1 MTRQTH
7 ESRNVHQQVQDHYGR
22 IARGETGHEPVGG
35 KDEYSRTIGYG
46 EGELDAAPDD
56 ANLGLG
62 CGNPT
67 ALASLR
73 PGDVVLD
80 LGSGAG
86 FDAFLA
92 AQQVGPEGR
101 VIGVDMTEAM
111 LERAR
116 RNAAATGVQN
126 VEFRR
131 GFIEKLP
138 VEDASVDVVISNCVI
153 NLSPDKPAVFREAFR
168 VLRPG
173 GRMLI
178 SDLVTIRPIPEALK
192 SSVEAYVGCIAGALL
207 RDDYLQAIRDAG
219 FQPLEVVQES
229 SFGATVRDLFPR
241 LVDEA
246 RGLGMDEA
254 AIDEAA
260 GSVVSL
266 KVAGTK
272 PDGTCR

>member
-1 MTRQTH
+1 MTHDPDSPDVH
-7 ESRNVHQQVQDHYGR
+7 EQVRDHYGR
-22 IARGETGHEPVGG
+22 IARGEGEHAPLGG
-35 KDEYSRTIGYG
+35 SDEYGRSIGY
-46 EGELDAAPDD
+46 EEEQLEAVPDG

-67 ALASLR
+67 ALAALR
-73 PGDVVLD
+73 PGDVVVD

-92 AQQVGPEGR
+92 AQQVGPTGR
-101 VIGVDMTEAM
+101 VIGVDMTEDM

-116 RNAAATGVQN
+116 KNAAATGVTN
-126 VEFRR
+126 VEFRH

-138 VEDASVDVVISNCVI
+138 VDDASVDVVISNCVI

-178 SDLVTIRPIPEALK
+178 SDLVTLRPIPDALK

-207 RDDYLQAIRDAG
+207 RDDYLAAIRGAG
-219 FQPLEVVQES
+219 FEPVEVVQES
-229 SFGATVRDLFPR
+229 SFGATVRDLFPQ
-241 LVDEA
+241 LIEEA

-254 AIDEAA
+254 AIDRAA

-272 PDGTCR
+272 PA